1 MTQQTPAALGM
12 LPLDPPISPQN
23 IPDSKLRL
31 PTWFKRAKREQKF
44 PLHQKRTRQM
54 GQRLYFGW
62 FGGVQLYF
70 REDKP

>member
-1 MTQQTPAALGM
+1 MTQQTQTAFRM
-12 LPLDPPISPQN
+12 FPLDAQISPQSVPQN
-23 IPDSKLRL
+23 KLRL

-44 PLHQKRTRQM
+44 PLHQKHTRQV

>member
-1 MTQQTPAALGM
+1 MTQQTQVPFDM
-12 LPLDPPISPQN
+12 LAPDPQISPQN
-23 IPDSKLRL
+23 VPRYRLRL

-44 PLHQKRTRQM
+44 PLHQKRTRQV

-62 FGGVQLYF
+62 FGGVQLYS